1 MAVETLDRL
10 EIVQINE
17 NNGEDTNGS
26 VVYSYDN
33 KEQNYV
39 DNNFSKR
46 VVNPFVM
53 VENLGAVVVAAV
65 AAADVVVVRNSSA
78 LSPPVSSLKKVIHE
92 HNNDIDSNCHWP

>member
-33 KEQNYV
+33 KELNYV
-39 DNNFSKR
+39 DNSFSKR

-53 VENLGAVVVAAV
+53 VENLGAVAVAV
-65 AAADVVVVRNSSA
+65 AAADVVVRNSSA
-78 LSPPVSSLKKVIHE
+78 LSPPVSSLKMVIHE